1 MPRVIAILFLVVIS
15 ACSFGQEIKTMNDT
29 LKSPIDTVKAP
40 TDSLVT
46 LKNGKVVSVKE
57 YAARYNPRKALL
69 YAAIVPGMGQ
79 IYNKKY
85 WKVPLVWG
93 GMTALVIQT
102 GIFDQGYT
110 KYRNQLFSYLAD
122 PVNYQPDFSEAQL
135 RTLIDGYRRQ
145 RDFFIIL
152 TGIVYLLQMV
162 DAHVDAHLK
171 EFDLNPQLKL
181 SVRPDTQQNNMI
193 GRSNGFAI
201 TLIF

>member
-1 MPRVIAILFLVVIS
+1 MLRVIAILFFVAIS
-15 ACSFGQEIKTMNDT
+15 ACSFGQEITTMNDT
-29 LKSPIDTVKAP
+29 VKSPIDTVKAP

-69 YAAIVPGMGQ
+69 YAAILPGMGQ

-122 PVNYQPDFSEAQL
+122 PVNYKPDFNETQL

-201 TLIF
+201 TLTF